1 MFLSPARLLPAAC
14 LMLIMHAGSALAH
27 PAEDLIS
34 AGTRA
39 LQANPEEG
47 RRLAE
52 EALAQLASAPDADLE
67 IRARLLLCDYAAE
80 RNPQRAR
87 EELQR
92 MKARSGALQRHGL
105 RAGVMACEGELLEYA
120 GDNAQAQALYQQ
132 AVGIAETAQDSE
144 MLAQSL
150 YLRGYLRGVQGEF
163 ADGLQDLRRAYTL
176 FQDVRLNDHAMTT
189 LNSLAILYSRMGDYT
204 QARQLYERLLQDK
217 EKAGLHREVAVTQYN
232 LGRVFEHLREWND
245 ARQAYVKALAASRE
259 VGYTRGQAHALR
271 GLAAV
276 RIAQEDPRGALELIA
291 QAEELAR
298 HFGTDSRLQ
307 GQLLLQRGQALRLL
321 RQHGESL
328 QALNGALDLF
338 RRADSV
344 TELAEIH
351 DALAQ
356 LYSDMG
362 NWRLAYEQLQQ
373 HEQTTQHML
382 RQQLDQRFLAMK
394 VEFDTSAKETENAAL
409 RRERTATEKAL
420 QQEREA
426 NRFRALT
433 VVLAL
438 GMALL
443 LAVWAWLQRRA
454 RLRMQHLALTDELT
468 GLANRRQILD
478 ALEQLLHSSG
488 QGSCAAMII
497 DVDLFKSI
505 NDQHGHAVGDAVLR
519 EIADTMASHV
529 REPVVLGRMG
539 GEEFLVVL
547 PDTQPASALQVAE
560 RLREAVAGIDA
571 TRWFSDRDITISIG
585 VALSRPERDDAST
598 LLHRADDALYEAKH
612 AGRNR
617 VVLRALTAQDSIDTT
632 ATPSNV
638 ARIAP

>member
-1 MFLSPARLLPAAC
+1 MLLSPARLLLAAC
-14 LMLIMHAGSALAH
+14 LMLIMHAGSALAN
-27 PAEDLIS
+27 PAESLVA

-39 LQANPEEG
+39 LQSNPEEG
-47 RRLAE
+47 RRLVE
-52 EALAQLASAPDADLE
+52 EALTQLASAPDADLE

-80 RNPQRAR
+80 RDPQRAR

-92 MKARSGALQRHGL
+92 MKARAGDLQRPGL

-132 AVGIAETAQDSE
+132 AVGIAEAAQDSE
-144 MLAQSL
+144 MLAQAL

-176 FQDVRLNDHAMTT
+176 FQDVRLTDHAMST
-189 LNSLAILYSRMGDYT
+189 LNSLAILYSRMGDYVH
-204 QARQLYERLLQDK
+204 ARQIYERLLQDK
-217 EKAGLHREVAVTQYN
+217 EQSGLHHDIAVTQYN
-232 LGRVFEHLREWND
+232 LGRVFEHLKQWNE
-245 ARQAYVKALAASRE
+245 ARHAYVKALAASRE
-259 VGYTRGQAHALR
+259 VGYARGEAHALL

-276 RIAQEDPRGALELIA
+276 RLNQQDARGALELLD
-291 QAEELAR
+291 QADTLAR
-298 HFGTDSRLQ
+298 QSGTDSRLQ
-307 GQLLLQRGQALRLL
+307 GQLLLLRGKALRQL
-321 RQHGESL
+321 RQHAESL
-328 QALNGALDLF
+328 QALNAAFDLF
-338 RRADSV
+338 RRADSI

-362 NWRLAYEQLQQ
+362 NWRQAYEQLQL
-373 HEQTTQHML
+373 HEESTQHVL

-394 VEFDTSAKETENAAL
+394 VEFDTSAKEAENAAL

-426 NRFRALT
+426 NRFRVLT

-443 LAVWAWLQRRA
+443 LGVWAWLQRSA

-478 ALEQLLHSSG
+478 ALEQLLHSRG

-505 NDQHGHAVGDAVLR
+505 NDQYGHAVGDAVLR

-547 PDTQPASALQVAE
+547 PDTLPASALQVAE
-560 RLREAVAGIDA
+560 RLREAVASIDA
-571 TRWFSDRDITISIG
+571 TRWFSHRNITISIG
-585 VALSRPERDDAST
+585 VALSRPERDDSSS

-617 VVLRALTAQDSIDTT
+617 VVLRALTPQDSIDTVV
-632 ATPSNV
+632 ASNV
-638 ARIAP
+638 TRIAP